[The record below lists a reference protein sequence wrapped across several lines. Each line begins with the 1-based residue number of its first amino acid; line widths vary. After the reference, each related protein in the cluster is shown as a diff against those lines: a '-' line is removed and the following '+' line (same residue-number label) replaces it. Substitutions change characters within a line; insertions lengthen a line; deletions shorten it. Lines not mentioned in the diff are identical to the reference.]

1 MKKIFININ
10 SKKKNQNYNN
20 FLNNKILIKKIFFLF
35 IDVAASVDV
44 HFENK
49 DGGFFLKHSPR
60 QYYSS
65 SSRQETMTPISS
77 TVTASPPGSVLSI
90 DKFTVFQTS
99 EPVSVRATY
108 GPFSTKQTVPARY
121 IVPDPLDTL
130 PLPDPRNRGPNNN
143 NNTTTSSLAMSRAL
157 LDAQELGTRHLDMSA
172 HLVSNTVARD
182 SPVLRYNNQIFKT
195 RFISIN
201 SFFFCGSTIIY
212 HFILNYIFN

>member
-1 MKKIFININ
+1 M
-10 SKKKNQNYNN
+10 
-20 FLNNKILIKKIFFLF
+20 
-35 IDVAASVDV
+35 DV

-49 DGGFFLKHSPR
+49 DGGFFLKHTPR
-60 QYYSS
+60 QFYPSTT
-65 SSRQETMTPISS
+65 RQETMTPIS
-77 TVTASPPGSVLSI
+77 TVTTTPPGSVLSI

-130 PLPDPRNRGPNNN
+130 PLPDPRKGP

-182 SPVLRYNNQIFKT
+182 SPVLR
-195 RFISIN
+195 
-201 SFFFCGSTIIY
+201 
-212 HFILNYIFN
+212 